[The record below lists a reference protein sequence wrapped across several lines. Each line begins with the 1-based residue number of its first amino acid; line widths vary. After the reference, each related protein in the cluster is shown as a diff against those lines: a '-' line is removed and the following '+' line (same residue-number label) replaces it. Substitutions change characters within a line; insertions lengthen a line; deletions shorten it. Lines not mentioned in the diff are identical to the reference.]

1 MKNNIPFF
9 ELNGKTYTF
18 KRNRYILAEL
28 DLIKEENKLSPE
40 EEQSYVLLQD
50 KYNRLAKLQERV
62 KELEDKYYETFD
74 KKDGELYEKAKTVY
88 EKLLMEVSQ
97 SELDNNGLSKKIEK
111 QAIDNMEKLIIV
123 ALQKDENGKDIRT
136 HSEAEKIWCDY
147 VDEIGTNNASEWL
160 IYAFNYITGNDDEN
174 DENPFIAQ
182 AKAKAEQRAKNRQEG
197 FKRIK

>member
-18 KRNRYILAEL
+18 KRNRYLLAEL
-28 DLIKEENKLSPE
+28 DLIKEENKLTPE

-50 KYNRLAKLQERV
+50 NYNRLGKLQERV
-62 KELEDKYYETFD
+62 KELEDRYYETFD
-74 KKDGELYEKAKTVY
+74 EKDGEIYEKAKATY

-97 SELDNNGLSKKIEK
+97 RELDTNGLSKKIEK
-111 QAIDNMEKLIIV
+111 QAIDNMEKLIII

-136 HSEAEKIWCDY
+136 PKEAEKIWCDY

-160 IYAFNYITGNDDEN
+160 IYTFNYITGNDEAN
-174 DENPFIAQ
+174 DENPFISQ
-182 AKAKAEQRAKNRQEG
+182 AKARAEQRAKNRKEG